1 MTKVLVIAKCR
12 DQAQWEAGFRTHG
25 DLFRTAYG
33 VSEPISYG
41 VGDDNYVGVCFETDD
56 LAKATSAI
64 SSAET
69 ASAMESDGLFRD
81 TVKVFVLDKKLAV

>member
-1 MTKVLVIAKCR
+1 MTKIVVIAQCK

-33 VSEPISYG
+33 VSKSVSYG
-41 VGDDNYVGVCFETDD
+41 AGDDNYVGVCFETDD
-56 LAKATSAI
+56 LGKATTAI

-69 ASAMESDGLFRD
+69 ARAMESDGLLRD
-81 TVKVFVLDKKLAV
+81 TVKVFVLDKELTV